1 MNHLEAYPTFDF
13 ITPLFS
19 NPDCLVG
26 VVRDAKTKVF
36 VRILKNKEVE
46 GINNFFWYISNSVD
60 PDDIQEVHFVDVLE
74 FVGEETANKIIF
86 NMDFF
91 LSKKG

>member
-13 ITPLFS
+13 ITPVFS
-19 NPDCLVG
+19 NSNCLIG

-36 VRILKNKEVE
+36 VRILKNKETE
-46 GINNFFWYISNSVD
+46 EINKICWYISNSVD
-60 PDDIQEVHFVDVLE
+60 PDDVKEIHFVDVLE
-74 FVGEETANKIIF
+74 FVGEEAANKIIF
-86 NMDFF
+86 NMDLF